1 MRKTGNRL
9 SRRLRF
15 VLIIA
20 IPVSITLLTCS
31 AHAGRVR
38 KSFPLSAKSR
48 VIETGIAPIA
58 DGSDSVLC
66 DGDLLR
72 RGDDYEI
79 NLLTG
84 RLTFVYQSVCDSI
97 ILIAFQLPAWLTEP
111 VGNPVPQGSKRI
123 YLETNPGNLPHRP
136 VSGPQKIKLSGN
148 KSFSFNVGRS
158 GEGRFSQGLNID
170 FDALLTG
177 GLRARGSVSDRIG
190 STTAA
195 IPGSG
200 GTTLLSELDK
210 YFFEIEGRKVTVR
223 GGDIN
228 TSAGSYLPAKKIK
241 GVYGLFKSE
250 SFNFAAD
257 VGRPAGRFVSRNIRG
272 VDGRQGPYQAR
283 GNDGLP
289 TAVVHGSEKVYLD
302 GRLLE
307 GGSDKHYLFDYPSG
321 RITFS
326 PRVLITS
333 RSRIEI
339 DFEAAENNY
348 EQVVYDAIGG
358 VGGVRKKFSFSA
370 GFRRESDDKERLRFG
385 SYTPAEVSILQ
396 NAGDSTSG
404 AAKSGVVEDPDGDY
418 ESATDS
424 FGIEYYR
431 YVGSGNGE
439 YKISFSF
446 VGEGEGDYSYIGSG
460 VYQYAGKGVG
470 DYLPIIYLR
479 LPVRND
485 YLFTVMEIFPY
496 SGGKMRLEYQ
506 GNIRDQNLF
515 SNSDDGDNFK
525 SRVVGGF
532 FHSDSSLN
540 AGLDFYFRQ
549 DDYKSFSRLK
559 AADYNRLWALPQGE
573 ISGDELRIETDNS
586 FKYRHNRFKAGY
598 GYLRYKDNL
607 HSRRLMLGAHLL
619 ENKRL
624 SPRITYQSGNSE
636 SLSNPSKDGLF
647 EKLNAGAAL
656 KPIRTLRLD
665 FDFDRELSKDR
676 FGPEPSVEKYL
687 RYRGTAFLGNTVLA
701 VSRRIDFRSG
711 AYGVKGPQS
720 DKIELTSDENLGRL
734 RISVAGAWLDQKRL
748 DSDRQDRRERLFQTS
763 FSYSPA
769 GGWLSM
775 QAEYRQNRQSARP
788 SAYRYIQVNSG
799 EGDYRFED
807 GRYLSDPDGDYIRIM
822 EETGQATSVSVGE
835 KSHNIVFYPGR
846 LPVPK
851 SYKNILSQIAFRL
864 RTEITE
870 ELPGRDRHHI
880 SWLLPWVSHSGLDYL
895 NRRRREGYSVLS
907 FPMFN
912 FYILNFSCSHVF
924 EEHESGSQLSRNRKE
939 YDTQIKNRLSPAVR
953 TDLKWHHVRS
963 KERGVGLV
971 SLHLISNEYIAGL
984 IINQG
989 RFQLMPQ
996 IAHVRFSDDLSG
1008 GQGRGVWISA
1018 ETIYRRPDR
1027 GEMRFH
1033 TELRSLT
1040 EKQKFSQPEYQV
1052 TGGKRFGKSALFGLI
1067 GSYDIGKSM
1076 RLTVN
1081 LTDRIF
1087 EDRPAEFVG
1096 RGELVARF

>member
-1 MRKTGNRL
+1 MRETGNRL
-9 SRRLRF
+9 SRRLRLI
-15 VLIIA
+15 LIIA
-20 IPVSITLLTCS
+20 TPVLIMFFTCS
-31 AHAGRVR
+31 AHAGRIVE
-38 KSFPLSAKSR
+38 SLLPLPNNR

-72 RGDDYEI
+72 RGDDYEM

-84 RLTFVYQSVCDSI
+84 RLTFVYQPVCDSI
-97 ILIAFQLPAWLTEP
+97 VLIAFQLPAWMVEP
-111 VGNPVPQGSKRI
+111 VGNPVPRGSKRI
-123 YLETNPGNLPHRP
+123 YLETNPGNRPSRP
-136 VSGPQKIKLSGN
+136 VSSPRKITLSGN
-148 KSFSFNVGRS
+148 KSFFFNVGRS

-170 FDALLTG
+170 FDALLTC

-190 STTAA
+190 STAAA

-228 TSAGSYLPAKKIK
+228 ASAGPYLPAKKIK
-241 GVYGLFKSE
+241 GVYASFKSE
-250 SFNFAAD
+250 NFNLAGD
-257 VGRPAGRFVSRNIRG
+257 VGRPAGRFASRNIRG

-289 TAVVHGSEKVYLD
+289 TAVVPGSEKVYLD

-307 GGSDKHYLFDYPSG
+307 GGSDKHYMFDYSSG

-385 SYTPAEVSILQ
+385 SYTPAEVCILQ

-404 AAKSGVVEDPDGDY
+404 ATRSGVAADPDGDY

-424 FGIEYYR
+424 FGVEYYR
-431 YVGSGNGE
+431 YVGSGSGE

-446 VGEGEGDYSYIGSG
+446 VGEGQGDYSYLGAGI
-460 VYQYAGKGVG
+460 YQYAGKGGG
-470 DYLPIIYLR
+470 DYLPIIYLP

-485 YLFTVMEIFPY
+485 YLFAAMIVSPY
-496 SGGKMRLEYQ
+496 SKGTARLEYQ

-515 SNSDDGDNFK
+515 SDLDDSDNFK
-525 SRVVGGF
+525 SRVAGSF
-532 FHSDSSLN
+532 FHRDSSLN
-540 AGLDFYFRQ
+540 VGLNFYFRQ
-549 DDYKSFSRLK
+549 DDYKPFSRLK
-559 AADYNRLWALPQGE
+559 APDYNRLWALPQLE
-573 ISGDELRIETDNS
+573 ISGDELGIETDNS

-607 HSRRLMLGAHLL
+607 RSRRLMLEAHLL
-619 ENKRL
+619 ENESL

-636 SLSNPSKDGLF
+636 SLSNPSQKGLY

-656 KPIRTLRLD
+656 KLIEALGLD
-665 FDFDRELSKDR
+665 FDLDRELSKDR
-676 FGPEPSVEKYL
+676 FGPEPDVEKYL
-687 RYRGTAFLGNTVLA
+687 RYRGTAFFANTVLA
-701 VSRRIDFRSG
+701 ASRRIDFRSG
-711 AYGVKGPQS
+711 VYGFRGPQS

-769 GGWLSM
+769 GGWLSL
-775 QAEYRQNRQSARP
+775 QAEYRQNRQSAR
-788 SAYRYIQVNSG
+788 SSEYRYVHVNSG
-799 EGDYRFED
+799 EGNYRFED
-807 GRYLSDPDGDYIRIM
+807 GQYLSDPDGDYIRIR
-822 EETGQATSVSVGE
+822 EETGQATSILVGE

-846 LPVPK
+846 LPVTK

-880 SWLLPWVSHSGLDYL
+880 SWLLPWVSHSGLNYL
-895 NRRRREGYSVLS
+895 NRRRREGYSVLL

-912 FYILNFSCSHVF
+912 FYILNLSCSHVF
-924 EEHESGSQLSRNRKE
+924 EEQEGGSQLNRNRKE
-939 YDTQIKNRLSPAVR
+939 YDTQIKNRLSPEVR
-953 TDLKWHHVRS
+953 TNLKWHHVRS

-971 SLHLISNEYIAGL
+971 SLDLISNEYIIGL

-1008 GQGRGVWISA
+1008 GRGRGVWISA
-1018 ETIYRRPDR
+1018 ETVYRRRER
-1027 GEMRFH
+1027 GEIRFH
-1033 TELRSLT
+1033 AELRSVA
-1040 EKQKFSQPEYQV
+1040 EKRKFNQPEYQV
-1052 TGGKRFGKSALFGLI
+1052 TGGKRFGESALLGLI